1 MIGLQLLKASSQ
13 GNRLSD
19 CEICIQECFGE
30 CFWEEQL
37 RWGKEI
43 DTSNPKWPIGSQ
55 FQDEV
60 TPTVTPAGSVPIWQ
74 QVH

>member
-19 CEICIQECFGE
+19 CEICIQECSGE

-37 RWGKEI
+37 RWGQGNRHK
-43 DTSNPKWPIGSQ
+43 
-55 FQDEV
+55 
-60 TPTVTPAGSVPIWQ
+60 
-74 QVH
+74 